1 MKIND
6 KRSKGETMASRR
18 TLKAAQ
24 AIREVVATS
33 LLTDLKDPRVETT
46 TITKVEVSAD
56 MRNAK
61 VFFMIR
67 GGEAKER
74 LALKGLQSAAGYLQQ
89 KCAKRIDAR
98 YTPKLSFEV
107 DEGVKN
113 LLEIT
118 RILAEERNAKAAE
131 AENVADDEFE
141 EEEWEETEDEADEE
155 EDAEN

>member
-1 MKIND
+1 
-6 KRSKGETMASRR
+6 MASRR

-131 AENVADDEFE
+131 AENASDDEFE
-141 EEEWEETEDEADEE
+141 EEEFEDEDEADEE
-155 EDAEN
+155 EDDADDSKANG

>member
-1 MKIND
+1 
-6 KRSKGETMASRR
+6 MASRR

-89 KCAKRIDAR
+89 KCARRIDAR

-113 LLEIT
+113 QLEVL
-118 RILAEERNAKAAE
+118 RILAEERRAKEAAE
-131 AENVADDEFE
+131 PEIDEDDEFE
-141 EEEWEETEDEADEE
+141 EEEWEEDEDEADED
-155 EDAEN
+155 DADDSKAND

>member
-1 MKIND
+1 
-6 KRSKGETMASRR
+6 MASRR

-89 KCAKRIDAR
+89 KCARRIDAR

-118 RILAEERNAKAAE
+118 RILAEERRAKEAAE
-131 AENVADDEFE
+131 PEIDEDDEFE
-141 EEEWEETEDEADEE
+141 EEWEDDEDEADEE
-155 EDAEN
+155 DADDSKAND

>member
-1 MKIND
+1 
-6 KRSKGETMASRR
+6 MASRR

-118 RILAEERNAKAAE
+118 RILAEERNAKEAAE
-131 AENVADDEFE
+131 RGNEAEEEFE
-141 EEEWEETEDEADEE
+141 EEFDEDEDEADEE
-155 EDAEN
+155 DDADDSQANG

>member
-1 MKIND
+1 
-6 KRSKGETMASRR
+6 MASRR

-118 RILAEERNAKAAE
+118 RILAEERNAKEAAE
-131 AENVADDEFE
+131 RGNEAEEEFE
-141 EEEWEETEDEADEE
+141 EEFEEDEDEVDEE
-155 EDAEN
+155 DDADDSQANG

>member
-1 MKIND
+1 
-6 KRSKGETMASRR
+6 MASRR

-89 KCAKRIDAR
+89 KCARRIDAR

-113 LLEIT
+113 QLEVL
-118 RILAEERNAKAAE
+118 RILAEERRAKE
-131 AENVADDEFE
+131 AVEPEIDEDDEFE
-141 EEEWEETEDEADEE
+141 EEEWEEDEDEAD
-155 EDAEN
+155 DSKAND

>member
-1 MKIND
+1 
-6 KRSKGETMASRR
+6 MASRR

-131 AENVADDEFE
+131 AENVPDDEFE
-141 EEEWEETEDEADEE
+141 DEEWEGEDEADEE
-155 EDAEN
+155 EDADN

>member
-1 MKIND
+1 
-6 KRSKGETMASRR
+6 MASRR

-89 KCAKRIDAR
+89 KCARRIDAR

-113 LLEIT
+113 QLEVL
-118 RILAEERNAKAAE
+118 RILAEERRAKEAAE
-131 AENVADDEFE
+131 PEIDEDDEFE
-141 EEEWEETEDEADEE
+141 EEEEWEEDENEADED
-155 EDAEN
+155 DADDSKAND

>member
-1 MKIND
+1 
-6 KRSKGETMASRR
+6 MASRR

-74 LALKGLQSAAGYLQQ
+74 LALKGLQSA
-89 KCAKRIDAR
+89 
-98 YTPKLSFEV
+98 
-107 DEGVKN
+107 
-113 LLEIT
+113 
-118 RILAEERNAKAAE
+118 
-131 AENVADDEFE
+131 
-141 EEEWEETEDEADEE
+141 ETFV
-155 EDAEN
+155 

>member
-1 MKIND
+1 
-6 KRSKGETMASRR
+6 MASRR

-118 RILAEERNAKAAE
+118 RILAEERNAKEAAE
-131 AENVADDEFE
+131 RENADDFEDGEFEEEDEFE
-141 EEEWEETEDEADEE
+141 EDEE
-155 EDAEN
+155 SDEDADDAQANG

>member
-1 MKIND
+1 
-6 KRSKGETMASRR
+6 MASRR

-46 TITKVEVSAD
+46 TITKVEVTPD

-61 VFFMIR
+61 VFFTIL

-89 KCAKRIDAR
+89 KCARRIDAR

-107 DEGVKN
+107 DEGLKN
-113 LLEIT
+113 QIEVL
-118 RILAEERNAKAAE
+118 RILAEVAEERRAKEAAE
-131 AENVADDEFE
+131 AGIDEDDEFE
-141 EEEWEETEDEADEE
+141 DEE
-155 EDAEN
+155 EFEEDDAADEDEDADETKTNA

>member
-1 MKIND
+1 
-6 KRSKGETMASRR
+6 
-18 TLKAAQ
+18 
-24 AIREVVATS
+24 
-33 LLTDLKDPRVETT
+33 
-46 TITKVEVSAD
+46 
-56 MRNAK
+56 
-61 VFFMIR
+61 MIR

-118 RILAEERNAKAAE
+118 RILAEERNAKAAAE
-131 AENVADDEFE
+131 AENAPDDEFE
-141 EEEWEETEDEADEE
+141 EEEWEDEDEADEE
-155 EDAEN
+155 DADN

>member
-1 MKIND
+1 
-6 KRSKGETMASRR
+6 MASRR

-46 TITKVEVSAD
+46 TITKVEVSPD

-89 KCAKRIDAR
+89 KCARRIDAR
-98 YTPKLSFEV
+98 YTPKLAFEV

-113 LLEIT
+113 QLEVL
-118 RILAEERNAKAAE
+118 RILAEERRAKEAAE
-131 AENVADDEFE
+131 PEVDELEEEEFE
-141 EEEWEETEDEADEE
+141 EEDESD
-155 EDAEN
+155 DAEDSDEKKTDA

>member
-1 MKIND
+1 
-6 KRSKGETMASRR
+6 MASRR

-118 RILAEERNAKAAE
+118 RILAEERNAKEAAE
-131 AENVADDEFE
+131 RGNEAEEEFE
-141 EEEWEETEDEADEE
+141 EEFEEDEDEADEE
-155 EDAEN
+155 DDADDSQANG

>member
-1 MKIND
+1 
-6 KRSKGETMASRR
+6 MASRR

-118 RILAEERNAKAAE
+118 RILAEERNAKEAAE
-131 AENVADDEFE
+131 AENAVDDFE
-141 EEEWEETEDEADEE
+141 EEEWEEDEDESDEDDESADETKTN
-155 EDAEN
+155 D

>member
-1 MKIND
+1 
-6 KRSKGETMASRR
+6 MASRR

-46 TITKVEVSAD
+46 TITKVEVSAEL
-56 MRNAK
+56 RNAK

-131 AENVADDEFE
+131 AENASDDEFE
-141 EEEWEETEDEADEE
+141 EEEFEDEDEADEE
-155 EDAEN
+155 EDDADDSKANG